1 MNGAT
6 SSVVS
11 RVHALGSFRAWIVW
25 FLAAN
30 CFFYAFF
37 QRASPSVMVDP
48 LMAAFDVG
56 AAVTGNLAA
65 LYLYVYA
72 VLQLPIGLLL
82 DRWGPR
88 ILLAGGMALIGVGAI
103 AFAMAPNIWVAYAGR
118 FLIGA
123 GSAVSFISVLTVASA
138 WHSPSRFGLFSGLTM
153 GYAMLG
159 GFLAQGPLGGL
170 IDTYGWREPI
180 LISGIWGAVLA
191 LLIWLIV
198 RDRPDGQRVIRT
210 GTQSLGTSLKLAMT
224 RRQNWVLGFYS
235 LLLSGPFL
243 AYGLLWGVPHIMLIH
258 GVDRET
264 AGFST
269 SLMTVGFAF
278 GGPIGGF
285 LSDFFRRRKLP
296 LMNAAFF
303 SVLIWVAM
311 LYGFDP
317 TLLQR
322 QVMIFLV
329 GLFGGS
335 MIVCLAAARELSPP
349 SIGGA
354 VTGFV
359 NGMFVGGGAL
369 LQPAVGIAL
378 DLSWSGAVSAK
389 TGVPIYSIADY
400 NTALLVL
407 PVSVGLGALLSLFI
421 QESHCKPMGETE

>member
-1 MNGAT
+1 MTTA
-6 SSVVS
+6 SASAVA
-11 RVHALGSFRAWIVW
+11 RVHAIGGMRAWIIW

-37 QRASPSVMVDP
+37 QRAAPSVMVDP

-72 VLQLPIGLLL
+72 LLQLPVGLML

-88 ILLAGGMALIGVGAI
+88 ILLACGMALVGIGAI
-103 AFAMAPNIWVAYAGR
+103 AFALSPNIWVAYAGR
-118 FLIGA
+118 FLVGA
-123 GSAVSFISVLTVASA
+123 GSAVGFISALTIASA
-138 WHSPSRFGLFSGLTM
+138 WHPPSRFGLFSGLTM

-170 IDTYGWREPI
+170 IDAFGWREPI
-180 LISGIWGAVLA
+180 LVSGIWGAVLA

-198 RDRPDGQRVIRT
+198 RDRPDGGRVQRT
-210 GTQSLGTSLKLAMT
+210 GTQGLGASLKQAMS
-224 RRQNWVLGFYS
+224 RRQNWVLGVYG
-235 LLLSGPFL
+235 LMLSGPFL
-243 AYGLLWGVPHIMLIH
+243 SYGLLWGVPHIMLVH
-258 GVDRET
+258 GVDRDV

-269 SLMTVGFAF
+269 SLMTVGFAI
-278 GGPIGGF
+278 GGPLGGF
-285 LSDFFRRRKLP
+285 LSDHFRRRKLP
-296 LMNAAFF
+296 LMSAAFF
-303 SVLIWVAM
+303 SLALWIIL
-311 LYGFDP
+311 LYGFEP

-322 QVMIFLV
+322 QVMIFLI

-369 LQPAVGIAL
+369 LQPAVGIVL
-378 DLSWSGAVSAK
+378 DLSWGGAVSAE
-389 TGVPIYSIADY
+389 TGVPVYSVADY
-400 NTALLVL
+400 QTALLVL
-407 PVSVGLGALLSLFI
+407 PVCAGIGALLSLFI
-421 QESHCKPMGETE
+421 RESHCIPAGEDA